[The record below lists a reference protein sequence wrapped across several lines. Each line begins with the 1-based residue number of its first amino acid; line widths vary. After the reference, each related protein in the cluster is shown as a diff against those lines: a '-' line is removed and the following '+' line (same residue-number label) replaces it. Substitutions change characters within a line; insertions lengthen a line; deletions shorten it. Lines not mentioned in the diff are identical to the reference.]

1 MDGHPLVRIGVRRV
15 LEEDFE
21 VHESGSREEAIDL
34 VRDIGDFD
42 VAILEMQW
50 RLNGNGAS
58 ISGADAIRM
67 MHRASPVLGIVAHGE
82 LPERHLA
89 NAAIGAGASAYVA
102 RTAGPSE
109 LKRAVAAASAQ
120 ESFVDPNVPPKG
132 SRGKLTQRQ
141 RQILQLL
148 ADGESTTGAGREL
161 DLSDETVKTHMKN
174 AMARLGA
181 RNRSHAV
188 AIALR
193 ECLIV

>member
-21 VHESGSREEAIDL
+21 VHESGSREEAVDL
-34 VRDIGDFD
+34 VRDVGDFD
-42 VAILEMQW
+42 VAIVEMQW
-50 RLNGNGAS
+50 RLNGDGAS
-58 ISGADAIRM
+58 ISGADAIRIM
-67 MHRASPVLGIVAHGE
+67 RRTAPVLGIVGHGE
-82 LPERHLA
+82 RPERHLA

-102 RTAGPSE
+102 RTAGPAE

-120 ESFVDPNVPPKG
+120 ESFVDPDVPAKG
-132 SRGKLTQRQ
+132 SRGKLTRRQ
-141 RQILQLL
+141 REILQLL
-148 ADGESTTGAGREL
+148 ADGESTTGAGRVL

>member
-1 MDGHPLVRIGVRRV
+1 MDGHPLVRIGARRI

-21 VHESGSREEAIDL
+21 VHESASREEAVDL

-42 VAILEMQW
+42 VAIVEMQW

-58 ISGADAIRM
+58 ISGAEAIRM
-67 MHRASPVLGIVAHGE
+67 MHREAPVLGIVGHGE
-82 LPERHLA
+82 RPERHLA

-102 RTAGPSE
+102 RTAGPAE

-120 ESFVDPNVPPKG
+120 ESFVDPAVPAKG
-132 SRGKLTQRQ
+132 SRGKLTRRQ
-141 RQILQLL
+141 REILQLL